1 MQEPTLDQIID
12 ARARCA
18 KAIAQYGEQYLPI
31 FERLDDEVVKRIKQ
45 RELLNKALK
54 IGTQN
59 GTQNGT
65 HLTDI
70 FMKTV
75 DNI

>member
-18 KAIAQYGEQYLPI
+18 KAIARYGEQYLPI
-31 FERLDDEVVKRIKQ
+31 FERLDNEIAKRVKQ
-45 RELLNKALK
+45 QSLLNKAIE

-70 FMKTV
+70 FMKT
-75 DNI
+75 I